1 MAKIT
6 PESIA
11 NLKSLFQDNEKA
23 LGSNFSQLID
33 FFNNNKVT
41 DNGDGTFTVGAIT
54 VDASKLYNLI
64 NNSSP
69 NILPLDNEFTGK
81 NTFDIAPINKAN
93 GKPYITA
100 DSVPQ
105 VDLSNYPTKDQLAT
119 KADDSKVFHNL
130 PTLLPSGTDLDTVTS
145 SGDYQVPS
153 AVNRPSNA
161 DDWTIYR
168 VVALRSSLSNGVQTA
183 FDTNGNVQSIRTWN
197 GKGWNSWKS
206 LATTDDVTTA
216 VSTATANMVD
226 SSKPTN
232 FTARL
237 QSGGVDVATAAD
249 LKSIED
255 SAWRQLD
262 NKYIIPA
269 SGYTLLPC
277 TTILYKIDDS
287 NHKLYLSGS
296 IALTNTDVKNVSVTV
311 QLGSIVKSILT
322 SSVLYVGYYSS
333 AYNSIAYVSPSQSST
348 NLTFFVVDGAASIM
362 AYAGRKEG
370 NFVTYDEL
378 V

>member
-11 NLKSLFQDNEKA
+11 NLKALFQDNEKA

-100 DSVPQ
+100 DSVPP

-119 KADDSKVFHNL
+119 KADDSTVVHSI
-130 PTLLPSGTDLDTVTS
+130 PTILPSGTDLNTVTS
-145 SGDYQVPS
+145 SGYYYIPN
-153 AVNRPSNA
+153 AVNRPKNA
-161 DDWTIYR
+161 DDWTIYQ
-168 VVALRSSLSNGVQTA
+168 VVALRISLSNGVQTS
-183 FDTNGNVQSIRTWN
+183 FDTNGNAQSFRTWS
-197 GKGWNSWKS
+197 GKGWNSWKL

-216 VSTATANMVD
+216 ISTATANMVD
-226 SSKPTN
+226 STKATN
-232 FTARL
+232 FTNGL

-249 LKSIED
+249 LKSVAD
-255 SAWRQLD
+255 KAWYKLD
-262 NKYIIPA
+262 NKYISAGSIA
-269 SGYTLLPC
+269 VSSS
-277 TTILYKIDDS
+277 TTILYRIDES
-287 NHKLYLSGS
+287 NKRLYLQGVVYVNSSSNITVS
-296 IALTNTDVKNVSVTV
+296 IALT
-311 QLGSIVKSILT
+311 SIVKTILT
-322 SSVLYVGYYSS
+322 VSGGYLGYI
-333 AYNSIAYVSPSQSST
+333 AGDAGFGYNALSKST
-348 NLTFFVVDGAASIM
+348 NGITLMTNSSGTAALVASYI
-362 AYAGRKEG
+362 
-370 NFVTYDEL
+370 TYDEL